1 MATDKSIFSTN
12 LKKLRQEHS
21 LSQKDF
27 GESISVSAMAISSYE
42 SGAKSPS
49 IDTVYRIAET
59 YNVSIDWLC
68 GLSSRKQSEITAMSD
83 VLKLLFDI
91 EKNTPLEIFSNR
103 EVINQNIFNP
113 NEYPDLQE
121 LEVHEICFLSGLLDG
136 YIDEWNKMRTLYK
149 NGTIDDELYSLWK
162 EKVLNQTSCT
172 YPNGTKIV
180 PDVPE

>member
-68 GLSSRKQSEITAMSD
+68 GLSPRKQSEITAMSD
-83 VLKLLFDI
+83 VLELLFDI

-121 LEVHEICFLSGLLDG
+121 LEVHEI
-136 YIDEWNKMRTLYK
+136 
-149 NGTIDDELYSLWK
+149 
-162 EKVLNQTSCT
+162 
-172 YPNGTKIV
+172 
-180 PDVPE
+180 

>member
-1 MATDKSIFSTN
+1 M
-12 LKKLRQEHS
+12 
-21 LSQKDF
+21 
-27 GESISVSAMAISSYE
+27 
-42 SGAKSPS
+42 KSPS

-83 VLKLLFDI
+83 VLELPFDI

-121 LEVHEICFLSGLLDG
+121 LEVHEICF
-136 YIDEWNKMRTLYK
+136 
-149 NGTIDDELYSLWK
+149 
-162 EKVLNQTSCT
+162 
-172 YPNGTKIV
+172 
-180 PDVPE
+180 